1 MFGKLLTTFLIAMV
15 PVIELRGAIPVA
27 TAEGVPLVPAIV
39 TAVIGNLLPVPF
51 IILFVRKV
59 FAWMRGRNEKLNAFV
74 TKIENRA
81 MSKADSVQ
89 KYEFWGLA
97 LFVAIPLPGTGA
109 WTGALIAALLDMQ
122 PLKAFL
128 SVALGVIGAG
138 FIVAFV
144 SYGAA
149 ALIF

>member
-1 MFGKLLTTFLIAMV
+1 MFGQLLTTFLIAMV

-39 TAVIGNLLPVPF
+39 TAVIGNLIPVPF

-109 WTGALIAALLDMQ
+109 WTGALIAALLDMK
-122 PLKAFL
+122 PGRAFL
-128 SVALGVIGAG
+128 SVALGVVCAG

-149 ALIF
+149 ALLF

>member
-15 PVIELRGAIPVA
+15 PVIELRGAIPMA

>member
-109 WTGALIAALLDMQ
+109 WTGALIAALLDMK
-122 PLKAFL
+122 PGRAFL
-128 SVALGVIGAG
+128 SVALGVVCAG

-149 ALIF
+149 ALLF

>member
-39 TAVIGNLLPVPF
+39 TAVIGNLIPVPF

-74 TKIENRA
+74 TRLENRA

>member
-39 TAVIGNLLPVPF
+39 TAVIGNLIPVPF

-109 WTGALIAALLDMQ
+109 WTGALIAALLDMK
-122 PLKAFL
+122 PGRAFL
-128 SVALGVIGAG
+128 SVALGVVCAG

-149 ALIF
+149 ALLF

>member
-39 TAVIGNLLPVPF
+39 TAVIGNLIPVPF

>member
-27 TAEGVPLVPAIV
+27 TTEGVPLVPAIV
-39 TAVIGNLLPVPF
+39 TAVIGNLIPVPF

-109 WTGALIAALLDMQ
+109 WTGALIAALLDMK
-122 PLKAFL
+122 PGRAFL
-128 SVALGVIGAG
+128 SVALGVVCAG

-149 ALIF
+149 ALLF

>member
-27 TAEGVPLVPAIV
+27 TAAGVPLVPAIV
-39 TAVIGNLLPVPF
+39 TAVIGNLIPVPF